1 MKKLSQLL
9 LVKTI
14 LEKRKEKKIT
24 QQELADLTG
33 INRAMLSR
41 LETGDFIPSI
51 TQLESL
57 GEILGFEPV
66 SLFVEKEINKKFE
79 KCSPLNI
86 AVAGTGYVGL
96 SLAVLLAQHNHVT
109 AVDIIPEKVEMIN
122 NKNHLF
128 KMII

>member
-1 MKKLSQLL
+1 MKKLSQSL
-9 LVKTI
+9 LVKII

-33 INRAMLSR
+33 INRTMLSR

-51 TQLESL
+51 SQLESL
-57 GEILGFEPV
+57 GEILGFEPI
-66 SLFVEKEINKKFE
+66 SLFIEEGVNKKLE

-96 SLAVLLAQHNHVT
+96 SLAVLFST
-109 AVDIIPEKVEMIN
+109 T
-122 NKNHLF
+122 
-128 KMII
+128 